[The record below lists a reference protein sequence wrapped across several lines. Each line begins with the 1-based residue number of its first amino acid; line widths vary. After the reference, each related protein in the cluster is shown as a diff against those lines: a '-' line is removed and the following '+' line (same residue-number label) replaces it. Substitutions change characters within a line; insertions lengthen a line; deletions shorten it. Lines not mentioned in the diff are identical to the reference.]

1 MLFCLYSSSLS
12 VFRSV
17 CLSVNYSDC
26 LHLQISSVCL
36 FSCMCLPNFLFLSVC
51 PAKFTLSVFLPVVA
65 KFTLP
70 VYFTLYLQKFTMTF
84 RQFQSF
90 CFSICL
96 YVSAKLSLSVCLSVS
111 ANCLDPVS
119 VFFVSLCIYKHIY
132 KHYTYIEVN
141 TNTIYKP
148 YSFYKYLY
156 LCKYTNFIASPL
168 LLCLTVSLSPVSEAV
183 SESRSI
189 SMLSSG
195 CRSSAS
201 LHHQTKYQL
210 SHFY

>member
-1 MLFCLYSSSLS
+1 MLDPAWSNIQRFIFGCGMFNISLLLQMRGLREPSSRGARLSVSDKFTLSVCLPVVCLYLCYFVSLS

-17 CLSVNYSDC
+17 CISVYYSDC

-111 ANCLDPVS
+111 ANCLDCVS
-119 VFFVSLCIYKHIY
+119 VFFVVSLCQF
-132 KHYTYIEVN
+132 
-141 TNTIYKP
+141 
-148 YSFYKYLY
+148 SF
-156 LCKYTNFIASPL
+156 
-168 LLCLTVSLSPVSEAV
+168 
-183 SESRSI
+183 
-189 SMLSSG
+189 
-195 CRSSAS
+195 
-201 LHHQTKYQL
+201 
-210 SHFY
+210 